1 MTALTLH
8 RRGFLGSTAAAA
20 ALAAL
25 PLSRVAAA
33 AAEELAPMK
42 LPPPITTAERL
53 ARLAKARGLMK
64 QHGIGAIVIEP
75 GASLD
80 YFTGVQWWRSER
92 LTAAVIPAD
101 GDPIVVTPF
110 FERPSVAETLSIPA
124 EIRTWNEDE
133 EPLKLVGDF
142 LKERGIAGEPIGF
155 EETDRFFIF
164 DRLRGQI
171 PALKAVNANPVVRG
185 CRMIKTPAELA
196 LLQAANAITIA
207 AFRYTYPRVKAGM
220 GPGDMDELIGTATRA
235 LGGGYDG
242 GLVLVGEGTAYPHG
256 SKQPQKVEPGAVVL
270 FDCGCSVH
278 GYQSDISR
286 TFVFGASPTAEQRKV
301 WDQVHRGQ
309 QIAIAAAKIGAAAG
323 SVDDAVR
330 RAYESWGYGPGY
342 KLPGLSH
349 RTGHGIGME
358 GHEPVN
364 LVHGTSS
371 CPGWMGRRW
380 SPKRAS
386 PGRNCRSCSCPAMP
400 KSSFANPSTS
410 TKWPFFPSRSRCRS
424 LRKRLVAQSKQNK
437 ACPVISRRYSR
448 ADVGAFYP
456 CC

>member
-1 MTALTLH
+1 MTAFAFH
-8 RRGFLGSTAAAA
+8 RRGFLGTAAAA
-20 ALAAL
+20 AAVAAL
-25 PLSRVAAA
+25 PLTRAAAA

-42 LPPPITTAERL
+42 LPPPITAAERL

-64 QHGIGAIVIEP
+64 QNGIGAIVIEP

-80 YFTGVQWWRSER
+80 YFTGIQWWRSER
-92 LTAAVIPAD
+92 LTAAVVPAE
-101 GDPIVVTPF
+101 GDPIIVTPF

-133 EPLKLVGDF
+133 EPLKLVADF
-142 LKERGIAGEPIGF
+142 LRERAIAAQPVGF

-171 PALKAVNANPVVRG
+171 PALNAVNANPVVRG

-196 LLQAANAITIA
+196 LMQAANAITIA
-207 AFRYTYPRVKAGM
+207 AFRYTHPRVRAGM
-220 GPGDMDELIGTATRA
+220 GPSDMDEIIGTATRA

-256 SKQPQKVEPGAVVL
+256 SKQPQKVERGAVVL

-286 TFVFGASPTAEQRKV
+286 TFVFGATPTPEQRKV

-309 QIAIAAAKIGAAAG
+309 QIAIQAAEIGAPAG
-323 SVDDAVR
+323 SADDAVR
-330 RAYESWGYGPGY
+330 RAYESWGFGPGY
-342 KLPGLSH
+342 KLPGLPH

-364 LVHGTSS
+364 LVHGEMTPLAAGMCFSDE
-371 CPGWMGRRW
+371 PGIYIPGKFGIRLEDCWHMTEAG
-380 SPKRAS
+380 PKFFTEPPPS
-386 PGRNCRSCSCPAMP
+386 ID
-400 KSSFANPSTS
+400 NP
-410 TKWPFFPSRSRCRS
+410 
-424 LRKRLVAQSKQNK
+424 L
-437 ACPVISRRYSR
+437 
-448 ADVGAFYP
+448 G
-456 CC
+456 